1 MTDASEDE
9 AAIRE
14 LFDRSENAWERAD
27 PDLFASVFAEDAD
40 FINITAT
47 PLRGRQE
54 IAEHHARL
62 WATIYKGSKGIR
74 GPMRVRF
81 IRPDVALVENEVTLK
96 FGEHERHAHGLAV
109 AVRNGD
115 SWEIAGLQNMLP
127 FVPPPS

>member
-1 MTDASEDE
+1 MQDTSQDE

-14 LFDRSENAWERAD
+14 LFDRSSNAWEQAD
-27 PDLFASVFAEDAD
+27 HDLFASVFAEDAD

-62 WATIYKGSKGIR
+62 WRRSTR
-74 GPMRVRF
+74 GRRVHRAQCRIRF
-81 IRPDVALVENEVTLK
+81 IRPDVAMVENEMTVK
-96 FGEHERHAHGLAV
+96 FGENERHAHGFAV

-115 SWEIAGLQNMLP
+115 SWEIAALQNMIP
-127 FVPPPS
+127 FVPPS